1 MRKDTKAR
9 DFSKAVKEKIAERDS
24 FDGCPCCINCGRP
37 APGRLAWSNAHFVS
51 RAQGGLG
58 IEENG
63 LTLCSACHHAY
74 DQTTERSRLREYFRE
89 YLMDHYPEWDE
100 SKLYYRKDSDYGN

>member
-24 FDGCPCCINCGRP
+24 FDGCPCCINCGNP
-37 APGRLAWSNAHFVS
+37 APGRLAWSNAHFIS

-74 DQTTERSRLREYFRE
+74 DQTTERSRLRKYFRE

-100 SKLYYRKDSDYGN
+100 SKLYYRKDSDYGI